1 MITLTSRW
9 RHGFTLIEIIVV
21 LSIVGLLMLTV
32 LPAYKAQ
39 MLGVR
44 RSLARVELLKVA
56 ARQEQFLLNHRR
68 YATQL
73 TDLGLPEHPY
83 AINTHGDAVAAIDES
98 RIYLV
103 SLVTR
108 ENGYTL
114 TASPQLDQAR
124 DRSCGALSLDSAGL
138 RQSLGGGDCW

>member
-1 MITLTSRW
+1 MTSRW
-9 RHGFTLIEIIVV
+9 RHGFTLIEMIVV
-21 LSIVGLLMLTV
+21 LSIIGLLMLTV
-32 LPAYKAQ
+32 LPAYQAH

-73 TDLGLPEHPY
+73 TDLGLPEDPY
-83 AINTHGDAVAAIDES
+83 AINKRGDAVAAIDEN

-103 SLVTR
+103 SLVPN
-108 ENGYTL
+108 EYGYTL

-138 RQSLGGGDCW
+138 RQAVGNGDCW